1 VPVED
6 VAELLAQWREAGG
19 VWSRGRLVADGAS
32 RVARLRPD
40 ERRLLAVALAQ
51 QGAPHLA
58 DRLEAQAG
66 DRLDPRY
73 AQGITEALLSLEGE
87 QVDDLVG
94 ALRHPER
101 LRARA
106 DAALE
111 HLPPPPIPREPPT
124 ETPAPRIEQPEPG
137 SPPAPSRSAAE
148 DADATR
154 PPLEPPPE
162 RRAEP
167 TAATPSTG
175 AGTSRTGP
183 TTSERDASGVVDRG
197 RPDVS
202 PPPARVTGRSATDPR
217 GEGIVLTAA
226 LRRIEQAGSASERR
240 AILTDL
246 DGYDL
251 TTTEALRV
259 LDAVPDGWQR
269 RRAVRLLLE
278 LGSLD
283 GADPQAVLD
292 RLSRAADRRFV
303 AGALLAGGR
312 LRARDLEPLLP
323 AGTARRLAARA
334 GR

>member
-66 DRLDPRY
+66 DRLDPGY
-73 AQGITEALLSLEGE
+73 AQGLTEALLSLEDE

-101 LRARA
+101 LRAQA
-106 DAALE
+106 GSVLE
-111 HLPPPPIPREPPT
+111 HLPPPPAPRDVPT
-124 ETPAPRIEQPEPG
+124 QAPATRVEQPEHGGTPAPTGRAVG
-137 SPPAPSRSAAE
+137 GAD
-148 DADATR
+148 DAR

-162 RRAEP
+162 HRAGP
-167 TAATPSTG
+167 TAATPGTG

-183 TTSERDASGVVDRG
+183 PTAGHAAAGVVEPG
-197 RPDVS
+197 GPDVS
-202 PPPARVTGRSATDPR
+202 PPLTRVAGSAAADTRD
-217 GEGIVLTAA
+217 GGIVLTAA
-226 LRRIEQAGSASERR
+226 LRQLEQAGSASERR
-240 AILTDL
+240 AILAEL
-246 DGYDL
+246 DRYDL
-251 TTTEALRV
+251 TTPEALRV

-269 RRAVRLLLE
+269 RRAVRLLLD

-283 GADPQAVLD
+283 GADPRAVLA
-292 RLSRAADRRFV
+292 RLSQVPDRRFV
-303 AGALLAGGR
+303 ASALLAAGR
-312 LRARDLEPLLP
+312 LHPRDLDDLLP

-334 GR
+334 RR